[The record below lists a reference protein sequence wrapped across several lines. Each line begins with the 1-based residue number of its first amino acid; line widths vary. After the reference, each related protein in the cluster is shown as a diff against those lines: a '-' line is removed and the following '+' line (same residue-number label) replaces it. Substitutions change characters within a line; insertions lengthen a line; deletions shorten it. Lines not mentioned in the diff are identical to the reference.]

1 MVTLFKE
8 GAHITDVVIQYNGEV
23 AIGSGGAGGE
33 YYMRIPAEERPN
45 LLSALAGAA
54 EDSLSQEMSDKEINE
69 SISALFLEHFGGSNQ
84 DPYVE
89 IGKFLKTN
97 NVPYKGDY
105 WPDR

>member
-1 MVTLFKE
+1 MVTLFKA
-8 GAHITDVVIQYNGEV
+8 GVHITDVVIQSSGEV

-33 YYMRIPAEERPN
+33 HYMRIPAAQRPN

-54 EDSLSQEMSDKEINE
+54 GRSLPREMSDAEANE
-69 SISALFLEHFGGSNQ
+69 CILALLLALFGGRDQ
-84 DPYVE
+84 DPFVD

-97 NVPYKGDY
+97 NVTYKGDY